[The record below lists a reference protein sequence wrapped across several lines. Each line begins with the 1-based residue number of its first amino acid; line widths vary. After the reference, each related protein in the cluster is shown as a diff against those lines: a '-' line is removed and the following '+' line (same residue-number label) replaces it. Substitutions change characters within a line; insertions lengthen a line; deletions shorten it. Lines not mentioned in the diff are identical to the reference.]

1 YVGHGARVVLFG
13 HADAS
18 WVDDLATQRS
28 SQGYTFSLGS
38 GSVSWRS
45 ARSSSVLSSSC
56 EAEIYAEAMA
66 AQELRWLTYL
76 LTDLGEA
83 PRSPPVMYVDNKAML
98 ALCQEHRLE
107 HRTKHIALR
116 YFLARELQQRGQL
129 RLAYVATQANTADIF
144 TKALQPCDHQRF
156 CTMLAEGGG
165 GVSISGSQQVLE
177 AASKFFTNIFGRDRH
192 EDFSDWDFPP
202 SQKLD
207 GKVAE
212 VLTVEWSEQEVKRAF
227 ASMARN
233 MSTGSDGLPKE
244 LFEAHWDLL
253 GDNFMTMA
261 RDFEASASLSA
272 KLKEAVLARVMA
284 DRMKSVLHLV
294 ISPEQYGFIPGR
306 RLSDAVAMV
315 ADIIDTAKNHNE
327 DWYLLLVDFHKEFDS
342 ISRDFLFD
350 VLEKMGFPQRS
361 VGWIKGL
368 HQDTTT
374 KLLINGSLGQGVD
387 MVSGVRQGCPLAP
400 YLFLCAVEPLA
411 LEVEKRKLGLEKE
424 GRRLGYLGYVDDT
437 TLVLQGRQHIA
448 EAEEVL
454 DKFEK
459 AAGLATNKSKSVVLP
474 LGANLNVIGGSTSDF
489 KWAGAD
495 DTEHLLG
502 VWAQVYTPP
511 AEIWVEIS
519 RLLHGFTSGNRVATA
534 KGFILWSKDLLYTL
548 RADSGIGLRDPEVVL
563 CCLAARRVGLFLTE
577 VCPLKKDIMDTWFGD
592 LLEAE
597 EEGTMVP
604 KAMAVL
610 SQQLGGSGPAK
621 LAMRALLAT
630 PFDTWLDDLKLYLL
644 SDSRD
649 RVSLFDHTSGA
660 SLAPPA
666 TADSATRSKW
676 LTRDAAARLAVRNH
690 LPLAERAH
698 FGQHK
703 TAKALYDAVV
713 ARYSS
718 PATAALGRLLLPYL
732 SPELPAFPTEEDL
745 VTHLHTSNARYRAAL
760 PAEFLDM
767 NLPPMYITLYFIVTR
782 LPDTLRA
789 VRDHFLALDPT
800 YLTINLLEQHL
811 LKAETSIVAVGAA
824 RGTPRTPFFE
834 GCSPSPLAPSYASAA
849 AVDIL
854 GAADVGA
861 TSALNR
867 KRRSTK
873 GKGGRSGGSGSGG
886 GGGGCQNVICLAC
899 SGVLNTEYNPLGGSS
914 GGGGGSR
921 GGGSGGSGGRSGGF
935 GGRGGGSG
943 GGGGRGSSGSGGTQG
958 GVVLRGDSGGARG
971 STSSDAILT
980 AMYALSISAEGDCY
994 LCVPP
999 DPGIEAVAIGA
1010 SESALPSIALLRPC
1024 TPLRLTQVLPAVSFA
1039 TIPPSLHSL
1048 HLFRTAALQVAMV
1061 TTTTPGGQRVS
1072 ICKCTRTGR
1081 HLATFTRR
1089 PGSSLYTLATKPP
1102 HVAASAQMSASGP
1115 VAHPCLCHLL
1125 SHQTLLWHH
1134 RLGHPSMPRLRG
1146 MHSRLLVSGLPRSL
1160 PPLPPST
1167 APPCLPC
1174 VKGRQRAAPHS
1185 SSFPPMT
1192 APLQTLHIDVWGPAR
1207 VSGQGRERYFL
1218 LVVDDYTR
1226 YTTVLPLRSKG
1237 EVPDVLIPWIRAV
1250 RLQLRER
1257 FRGDLPVLL
1266 LHSDRGVSLP
1276 ETSPA
1281 LRWTGKVGNA
1291 SVFRVWGSRAFVRDT
1306 SADKLSAHAIPCVF
1320 LGLPPDAPG
1329 WQFYHPTSHRVLPS
1343 QDVTFDKSDTFYRL
1357 FPYRSAPLPP
1367 PPLFLAP
1374 VDSGAARCAASGVA
1388 ASGGAEPVRA
1398 EPEGVEPEGAESRG
1412 ALPRLSPR
1420 PEPLTPQQLREWFT
1434 RRTHLWSGAARAGD
1448 SAAGVTGAG
1457 GAGATSLG
1465 GARVPAGDAGP
1476 AGARTRGTGA
1486 AGACGAGGAGAR
1498 DPGAGGAGAGGT
1510 GAGGTGA
1517 GSAGAGGVG
1526 SGDPGAGGA
1535 GAVDLGAG
1543 GAGAGGAA
1551 SGSTGAGGTV
1561 QRHPFFVPPP
1571 PSSLPPP
1578 HSVLRL
1584 VLNSFTERREPE
1596 SCPALPIR
1604 AVHTGRRIP
1613 RRRPP
1618 PVPSTHFMELRPSFV
1633 PLRVPLPPPPESSL
1647 PAVPNP
1653 ESDLA
1658 HAASPT
1664 LSRLLAIVVTDPSFE
1679 STDASALVAELLD
1692 FAAACRL
1699 DYATSLV
1706 AESESVCPLSVGG
1719 ECALGTDVLEDRQED
1734 FECLAAAVPHLVAML
1749 LAPEGDLDALD
1760 IPTPRSYAEAI
1771 TGPYSSQLQIAMDAK
1786 MASWKSTCTYVDVV
1800 PPCRANIV
1808 NGMWIFRVKRPP
1820 GSPPVF
1826 KARYRDY
1833 ELQSLD
1839 FSTAF
1844 LQGSLY
1850 EEIWLR
1856 RPPGFTRLFPAGRRL
1871 RLFGFAPSTADPSLF
1886 LRTDTSLPPFYVSCT
1901 ARRTITPT
1909 QSHMVHQFLQR
1920 FGFRYSSPQ
1929 STPLPTGHLLS
1940 APHLDESVE
1949 PSGLYPELVGCLMY
1963 LMTCTRPYIACPLI
1977 ILARNVAPRRY
1988 QTELWY
1994 AAKRVLRYL
2003 CSTSGMG
2010 LMLGGR
2016 GPVVLTGHA
2025 DASWVDDL
2033 ATQRSSQGYTFSLDS
2048 GFVSWRST
2056 RSSSDLRWPT
2066 YLLTDLGERP
2076 RSSPVLYVDNKAMIA
2091 LCRDHRLEH
2100 RTKHITPRYFLAR
2113 ELQQRGQLCLA
2124 YVVTRANNA
2133 DIFTKAL
2140 QSGDHQPCSDF
2151 L

>member
-1 YVGHGARVVLFG
+1 
-13 HADAS
+13 
-18 WVDDLATQRS
+18 
-28 SQGYTFSLGS
+28 
-38 GSVSWRS
+38 
-45 ARSSSVLSSSC
+45 
-56 EAEIYAEAMA
+56 M
-66 AQELRWLTYL
+66 
-76 LTDLGEA
+76 
-83 PRSPPVMYVDNKAML
+83 
-98 ALCQEHRLE
+98 
-107 HRTKHIALR
+107 
-116 YFLARELQQRGQL
+116 
-129 RLAYVATQANTADIF
+129 
-144 TKALQPCDHQRF
+144 
-156 CTMLAEGGG
+156 
-165 GVSISGSQQVLE
+165 
-177 AASKFFTNIFGRDRH
+177 
-192 EDFSDWDFPP
+192 
-202 SQKLD
+202 
-207 GKVAE
+207 
-212 VLTVEWSEQEVKRAF
+212 
-227 ASMARN
+227 
-233 MSTGSDGLPKE
+233 
-244 LFEAHWDLL
+244 
-253 GDNFMTMA
+253 
-261 RDFEASASLSA
+261 ASLS
-272 KLKEAVLARVMA
+272 VL
-284 DRMKSVLHLV
+284 
-294 ISPEQYGFIPGR
+294 
-306 RLSDAVAMV
+306 
-315 ADIIDTAKNHNE
+315 T
-327 DWYLLLVDFHKEFDS
+327 FD
-342 ISRDFLFD
+342 
-350 VLEKMGFPQRS
+350 
-361 VGWIKGL
+361 
-368 HQDTTT
+368 H
-374 KLLINGSLGQGVD
+374 
-387 MVSGVRQGCPLAP
+387 
-400 YLFLCAVEPLA
+400 
-411 LEVEKRKLGLEKE
+411 E
-424 GRRLGYLGYVDDT
+424 GHPI
-437 TLVLQGRQHIA
+437 Q
-448 EAEEVL
+448 
-454 DKFEK
+454 
-459 AAGLATNKSKSVVLP
+459 
-474 LGANLNVIGGSTSDF
+474 
-489 KWAGAD
+489 
-495 DTEHLLG
+495 
-502 VWAQVYTPP
+502 
-511 AEIWVEIS
+511 
-519 RLLHGFTSGNRVATA
+519 
-534 KGFILWSKDLLYTL
+534 
-548 RADSGIGLRDPEVVL
+548 
-563 CCLAARRVGLFLTE
+563 
-577 VCPLKKDIMDTWFGD
+577 
-592 LLEAE
+592 
-597 EEGTMVP
+597 
-604 KAMAVL
+604 
-610 SQQLGGSGPAK
+610 
-621 LAMRALLAT
+621 
-630 PFDTWLDDLKLYLL
+630 FDTWLDDLKLYLL

-899 SGVLNTEYNPLGGSS
+899 SPTPTIFTGAAVEVVEVAEVVAAV
-914 GGGGGSR
+914 
-921 GGGSGGSGGRSGGF
+921 
-935 GGRGGGSG
+935 
-943 GGGGRGSSGSGGTQG
+943 
-958 GVVLRGDSGGARG
+958 GVVAGVGALVAAVVAAVG
-971 STSSDAILT
+971 VAVEAAVGVDAILT

-1048 HLFRTAALQVAMV
+1048 HLFRSDWL
-1061 TTTTPGGQRVS
+1061 TPQGAQFLPVPPLFS
-1072 ICKCTRTGR
+1072 
-1081 HLATFTRR
+1081 HVQQFR
-1089 PGSSLYTLATKPP
+1089 PA
-1102 HVAASAQMSASGP
+1102 HCP

-1266 LHSDRGVSLP
+1266 LHSDRGGEFSSDL
-1276 ETSPA
+1276 
-1281 LRWTGKVGNA
+1281 LRDFCLGRA
-1291 SVFRVWGSRAFVRDT
+1291 SS
-1306 SADKLSAHAIPCVF
+1306 
-1320 LGLPPDAPG
+1320 
-1329 WQFYHPTSHRVLPS
+1329 SH
-1343 QDVTFDKSDTFYRL
+1343 
-1357 FPYRSAPLPP
+1357 
-1367 PPLFLAP
+1367 
-1374 VDSGAARCAASGVA
+1374 
-1388 ASGGAEPVRA
+1388 
-1398 EPEGVEPEGAESRG
+1398 PEGVPV
-1412 ALPRLSPR
+1412 
-1420 PEPLTPQQLREWFT
+1420 
-1434 RRTHLWSGAARAGD
+1434 RRTGA
-1448 SAAGVTGAG
+1448 
-1457 GAGATSLG
+1457 
-1465 GARVPAGDAGP
+1465 
-1476 AGARTRGTGA
+1476 
-1486 AGACGAGGAGAR
+1486 
-1498 DPGAGGAGAGGT
+1498 
-1510 GAGGTGA
+1510 
-1517 GSAGAGGVG
+1517 
-1526 SGDPGAGGA
+1526 
-1535 GAVDLGAG
+1535 
-1543 GAGAGGAA
+1543 
-1551 SGSTGAGGTV
+1551 
-1561 QRHPFFVPPP
+1561 
-1571 PSSLPPP
+1571 
-1578 HSVLRL
+1578 
-1584 VLNSFTERREPE
+1584 
-1596 SCPALPIR
+1596 
-1604 AVHTGRRIP
+1604 
-1613 RRRPP
+1613 
-1618 PVPSTHFMELRPSFV
+1618 
-1633 PLRVPLPPPPESSL
+1633 
-1647 PAVPNP
+1647 
-1653 ESDLA
+1653 
-1658 HAASPT
+1658 
-1664 LSRLLAIVVTDPSFE
+1664 
-1679 STDASALVAELLD
+1679 LLD

-1749 LAPEGDLDALD
+1749 LAPEGDLDAPD

-1826 KARYRDY
+1826 KARYVAQGFSQRQGVDFFQTFFGYLGLHITRD
-1833 ELQSLD
+1833 
-1839 FSTAF
+1839 
-1844 LQGSLY
+1844 
-1850 EEIWLR
+1850 R
-1856 RPPGFTRLFPAGRRL
+1856 
-1871 RLFGFAPSTADPSLF
+1871 
-1886 LRTDTSLPPFYVSCT
+1886 

-2056 RSSSDLRWPT
+2056 RSSS
-2066 YLLTDLGERP
+2066 
-2076 RSSPVLYVDNKAMIA
+2076 VLSFSCEAEIYAVAMA
-2091 LCRDHRLEH
+2091 
-2100 RTKHITPRYFLAR
+2100 A
-2113 ELQQRGQLCLA
+2113 
-2124 YVVTRANNA
+2124 
-2133 DIFTKAL
+2133 
-2140 QSGDHQPCSDF
+2140 
-2151 L
+2151 